1 MNEIMYQKT
10 YMEYKA
16 ELDSELQKTA
26 EGFVR
31 IGYLLKVARD
41 TNILEESGY
50 KTVSEFA
57 EAEYNLNKTQVS
69 RFMSI
74 NDKFSK
80 NGYSEELEDNYK
92 GFGYAKLTI
101 MLQLPDEIN
110 QELTP
115 EYSKADIQAIKDE
128 VDEEKEVTDIELMLE
143 DKPEHIAEEE
153 SEIQKVIKA
162 LAEQDPELY
171 EAIHLQI
178 NKGEW
183 NEELMKDHMAPDG
196 DKIYSVRIPGTGRFM
211 ISCKGKENVTV
222 TSLRTNEKHTYKWE
236 EVMSAWS
243 SIIFAGNEPEESWKA
258 VFYSEYPLKK
268 VPVAPVQPKKEEKK
282 PEKKKSKVEKAK
294 KPEIKKQEEEEKPE
308 NTECEEPQEEQI
320 QGQDNIMNHPEY
332 LPEEMQK
339 EMQEHENVT
348 ENSEIVDKLPMPAP
362 VEDVPAA
369 VVEEENAENTEC
381 EADFEEDLRELWRTA
396 ENSSREVYGFFNYHT
411 SDHVERP
418 ECTMERLKEVYKN
431 AIDTSAALERMIYV
445 KKHLTE

>member
-1 MNEIMYQKT
+1 MNEIIYQKS
-10 YMEYKA
+10 YREYKA
-16 ELDSELQKTA
+16 ELDGELQKSA

-80 NGYSEELEDNYK
+80 DGYSEELEERYK

-101 MLQLPDEIN
+101 MLQLPDEVN

-115 EYSKADIQAIKDE
+115 EYSKAEIQAVKEE
-128 VDEEKEVTDIELMLE
+128 VEEEKKVSDIELMLE

-183 NEELMKDHMAPDG
+183 GKELLKEHMAPDG

-211 ISCKGKENVTV
+211 ISYKEKENVTV
-222 TSLRTNEKHTYKWE
+222 TSLRTNEKSSYDWE

-268 VPVAPVQPKKEEKK
+268 VPVAPVQQKKEEKK
-282 PEKKKSKVEKAK
+282 PEKKKSRVEKAK
-294 KPEIKKQEEEEKPE
+294 KPEIKKQEEEEKPL
-308 NTECEEPQEEQI
+308 NTECEEQEAQI
-320 QGQDNIMNHPEY
+320 PGQDNIMNHPEY
-332 LPEEMQK
+332 LPENMK
-339 EMQEHENVT
+339 PENVT
-348 ENSEIVDKLPMPAP
+348 ENSEIVAELPIDKNTEP

-369 VVEEENAENTEC
+369 VVEEENAENTKC
-381 EADFEEDLRELWRTA
+381 EEDLRELWRNA

-411 SDHVERP
+411 SDHVEKP

-431 AIDTSAALERMIYV
+431 AIDTAAALERMIHV
-445 KKHLTE
+445 KKHITGGSR

>member
-1 MNEIMYQKT
+1 MEQLIEYGKS
-10 YMEYKA
+10 YKEYKA
-16 ELDSELQKTA
+16 ELDGELQKTA

-80 NGYSEELEDNYK
+80 DGYSEELEDRYK

-101 MLQLPDEIN
+101 MLQLPDEVN

-115 EYSKADIQAIKDE
+115 EYSKADIQAVKEE
-128 VDEEKEVTDIELMLE
+128 VEEEKKVSDIELMLE

-183 NEELMKDHMAPDG
+183 GKEVLKEHMAPDG

-211 ISCKGKENVTV
+211 ISCKEKENVTV
-222 TSLRTNEKHTYKWE
+222 TSLRTNEKSSYDWE

-243 SIIFAGNEPEESWKA
+243 SIIFPGNEPEESWKA
-258 VFYSEYPLKK
+258 VFFSEYPLKK
-268 VPVAPVQPKKEEKK
+268 VPVAPVQQKKEEKK
-282 PEKKKSKVEKAK
+282 PEKKKSRVEKAK
-294 KPEIKKQEEEEKPE
+294 KPEIKKQEEEEKPV
-308 NTECEEPQEEQI
+308 NTECEEQQEVQI
-320 QGQDNIMNHPEY
+320 PGQDNIMNHPEY
-332 LPEEMQK
+332 LPEEMQ
-339 EMQEHENVT
+339 QHENVT
-348 ENSEIVDKLPMPAP
+348 ENSEIVERLPMPVP

-381 EADFEEDLRELWRTA
+381 EEDLRELWRDA

-411 SDHVERP
+411 SDHVEQP
-418 ECTMERLKEVYKN
+418 ECTLERLKEVYKN
-431 AIDTSAALERMIYV
+431 AVDTAAALERMIHV
-445 KKHLTE
+445 KKHITGGNR